1 MISYNNP
8 KKKSSDAVLQG
19 VTIRAERRKTF
30 FFRVPLILFFSFFLF
45 GVCWVVVVYTLG
57 RDEESTRLQ
66 RLLYVCREIK
76 TGKEKRKE
84 GRLKT
89 HKMCTYII
97 IISKR
102 VGKKKR
108 NDDDDRH
115 PPTERVAAEMLVTCQ
130 TSLVS
135 LRPLAEKPKIKDNHQ
150 TLRASLQEE
159 KKEELHTNAHRVFP
173 LSSPI
178 WPQFKMA
185 A

>member
-1 MISYNNP
+1 M
-8 KKKSSDAVLQG
+8 
-19 VTIRAERRKTF
+19 
-30 FFRVPLILFFSFFLF
+30 
-45 GVCWVVVVYTLG
+45 YTLG